1 VASGTT
7 LANGSRMH
15 AAMRTVGTATSD
27 STSNASERALQLVGA
42 LDEAWRWATAPLYD
56 ADALVDDL
64 AALADRRELPIGSL
78 RALVRTALGEDAE
91 VMPEDVRVAE
101 LPEVRAMLGRLRAVA
116 RDLDA
121 LSLRARATS
130 RRAIDI
136 ALRAPELAR
145 AAAREVW
152 QGGPSPERDDTLRR
166 LERMPHE
173 LKARAEAIRAD
184 VVGLPLRADR
194 ARRRLL
200 EALRVRG
207 RARIARTDR
216 LAAI

>member
-1 VASGTT
+1 M
-7 LANGSRMH
+7 N
-15 AAMRTVGTATSD
+15 AAMRSAGAPAPARTS
-27 STSNASERALQLVGA
+27 SASERALQLVGA
-42 LDEAWRWATAPLYD
+42 LDEAWRWATGPLFD
-56 ADALVDDL
+56 ADTLASDL

-91 VMPEDVRVAE
+91 VMPEDARVAE
-101 LPEVRAMLGRLRAVA
+101 MPEVRAVLARLRVVA

-121 LSLRARATS
+121 LTLRARATS

-145 AAAREVW
+145 VAAREVW

-194 ARRRLL
+194 ARRSLL

-207 RARIARTDR
+207 RARIVRTDR
-216 LAAI
+216 LAAV

>member
-1 VASGTT
+1 MNAAIPAPGTHGPFVAMS
-7 LANGSRMH
+7 S
-15 AAMRTVGTATSD
+15 AAQ
-27 STSNASERALQLVGA
+27 RALQLAGA
-42 LDEAWRWATAPLYD
+42 LDEAWKWATAPLFD
-56 ADALVDDL
+56 ADAIATEL

-78 RALVRTALGEDAE
+78 RALVRSALGEDAE
-91 VMPEDVRVAE
+91 VMPEDTVVAE
-101 LPEVRAMLGRLRAVA
+101 LPEVRTMLARVRVVA

-145 AAAREVW
+145 LAAREVW
-152 QGGPSPERDDTLRR
+152 QGGPTPERDDALRR

-173 LKARAEAIRAD
+173 LKTRAEAIRAD
-184 VVGLPLRADR
+184 VVSLPIRADR

-207 RARIARTDR
+207 RARIVRTDR
-216 LAAI
+216 LAAV